1 MKTLKLAAT
10 AAALLISA
18 APVLAQEAAPT
29 VQQGTEP
36 VAAPETAAAPDE
48 FFSITGG
55 AAFVTDYRFRG
66 VSLSNKDIAVQPYIT
81 LNTAPGFFVG
91 LWGSSIATYGG
102 ANTEVDV
109 SAGWTG
115 EVGPVTGTI
124 GVLGYLYPGGSGVDV
139 YELYGSVAKTIGPV
153 GLTLGVNYAPDQE
166 NLYRD
171 NIYVYTLG
179 TIGIPDTPLT
189 VKGSVGYEHGSFA
202 SGAGSLDE
210 SKFDYMIGVDF
221 KWKALTFGLQYI
233 GTDVDESSFNRFNT
247 KGGVV
252 FSITAGF

>member
-10 AAALLISA
+10 AVALLISA
-18 APVLAQEAAPT
+18 APVLAEDAPAAPK
-29 VQQGTEP
+29 
-36 VAAPETAAAPDE
+36 D

-66 VSLSNKDIAVQPYIT
+66 VSLSNKDIAVQPFIT
-81 LNTAPGFFVG
+81 LNTEPGFFVA

-102 ANTEVDV
+102 SNTEIDV
-109 SAGWTG
+109 SGGWTG
-115 EVGPVTGTI
+115 TTGPVTSTL
-124 GVLGYLYPGGSGVDV
+124 GVYAYLYPGGTGVDV
-139 YELYGSVAKTIGPV
+139 YEIYGSVAKTIGPV
-153 GLTLGVNYAPDQE
+153 GLTLGVNYAPDQK

-171 NIYVYTLG
+171 NVYVYTLG

-202 SGAGSLDE
+202 AGAGSLNE
-210 SKFDYMIGVDF
+210 SKFDYMVGVDL

-233 GTDVDESSFNRFNT
+233 GNDVDKTSFNRPNT

-252 FSITAGF
+252 FSVTAGF